1 MTVIDVIEI
10 REKISAY
17 LSDVTGQSVKVT
29 DAQPLAGGASR
40 DSWVFTAVFAEG
52 TEGRFVLRRDLPTT
66 MNESALTRANEF
78 VLMRAA
84 FDHGIQCAQVR
95 WLCESA
101 GPLGQPFFIMDYVDG
116 ISIGRKV
123 MTAPE
128 LAEARQRLPDQMARQ
143 LALIHR
149 LDWKS
154 HGLDFLSQPATEHPA
169 REAVAAAYKIVD
181 ELGANV
187 PTIEFILHWCDLN
200 APSAKRITFI
210 HGDFR
215 IGNLLV
221 HEEGLAAVIDWEF
234 AHVGDPCEELGYLCL
249 RDWRFGNDMLRMAG
263 LSQREPFIR
272 DYERYAGI
280 TVERSAVDWW
290 EVFGNVRWAIICLK
304 QAQRHLS
311 GQDPSVELASL
322 GRRSL
327 DMQAE
332 ALLLIKRIEAQYKI
346 AGESHYND

>member
-1 MTVIDVIEI
+1 MTVLDANDI
-10 REKISAY
+10 RERISAY
-17 LSDVTGQSVKVT
+17 LSATTDQTVKVT

-40 DSWVFTAVFAEG
+40 DSWAFTAVFADGVEK
-52 TEGRFVLRRDLPTT
+52 RYVLRRDLPTT

-78 VLMRAA
+78 AMMRAA
-84 FDHGIQCAQVR
+84 FNHGVRSAQVQ
-95 WLCESA
+95 WLCEDPA
-101 GPLGQPFFIMDYVDG
+101 PLGQPFFIMDFVDG

-128 LAEARQRLPDQMARQ
+128 LAEARQLLPVQMAEQ

-149 LDWKS
+149 LDWRA
-154 HGLDFLSQPATEHPA
+154 HELDFLAQPTTENPA
-169 REAVAAAYKIVD
+169 REAVKAAYTIVD

-187 PTIEFILHWCDLN
+187 PAIEFILRWCHLN
-200 APSAKRITFI
+200 APAAERITFI

-221 HEEGLAAVIDWEF
+221 DRQGLAAVIDWEF

-249 RDWRFGNDMLRMAG
+249 RDWRFGNDMLRASG
-263 LSQREPFIR
+263 LSQREPFIQA
-272 DYERYAGI
+272 YEQFAD
-280 TVERSAVDWW
+280 VKVDRSAVDWW

-332 ALLLIKRIEAQYKI
+332 ALHLIKRIEAQRKTAEGSY
-346 AGESHYND
+346 

>member
-1 MTVIDVIEI
+1 MTVIDAYEI
-10 REKISAY
+10 RDRLSAY
-17 LSDVTGQSVKVT
+17 LSAVTDQSVKLT
-29 DAQPLAGGASR
+29 DIQPLAGGASR
-40 DSWVFTAVFAEG
+40 DSWAFTAVFADGIEQ
-52 TEGRFVLRRDLPTT
+52 RFVLRRDLPTT

-78 VLMRAA
+78 AMMRAA
-84 FDHGIQCAQVR
+84 FEHGVRCARVR
-95 WLCESA
+95 WLCEDSE
-101 GPLGQPFFIMDYVDG
+101 PLGQPFFIMDYVDG

-128 LAEARQRLPDQMARQ
+128 LTEARQILPEQMAEQ

-154 HGLDFLSQPATEHPA
+154 YGLDFLTQPKTGNPA
-169 REAVAAAYKIVD
+169 REAVAAAYGIIDK
-181 ELGANV
+181 LGANV
-187 PTIEFILHWCDLN
+187 PAIEFILRWCDLY
-200 APSAKRITFI
+200 APSTERITFI

-221 HEEGLAAVIDWEF
+221 DRHGLAAVIDWEF
-234 AHVGDPCEELGYLCL
+234 AHAGDPCEELGYLCL
-249 RDWRFGNDMLRMAG
+249 RDWRFGNDMLRASG
-263 LSQREPFIR
+263 LSEREPFIQA
-272 DYERYAGI
+272 YERFADVKI
-280 TVERSAVDWW
+280 DRSAVDWW

-311 GQDPSVELASL
+311 GQDLSVELASL

-332 ALLLIKRIEAQYKI
+332 ALLLIRRIDAQQKTAEGGY
-346 AGESHYND
+346 